1 MIDLKKICK
10 EYKSFGMSTQALNG
24 VSLTI
29 DEGEFI
35 SIMGASGSGKSTL
48 LNIIGAM
55 DKATSG
61 EYYFKNQRV
70 DLMKPSDLNRFRKN
84 NISFV
89 FQNFALMK
97 HYNVIENIELPL
109 MAKGVGK
116 KERRVKAHEVIELV
130 GLAGLE
136 KKLPMQLSGGQ
147 QQRVAIARAIINDF
161 AVLLADEPTGS
172 LDKSTGE
179 EIVGLLKKLNSMGRT
194 IILVTHDRTI
204 AEQGKRIIE
213 LSDGRVISDIRC

>member
-1 MIDLKKICK
+1 MIDLKNICK

-70 DLMKPSDLNRFRKN
+70 DLMKASDLNRFRKN

-213 LSDGRVISDIRC
+213 LSDGRVISDLRC

>member
-1 MIDLKKICK
+1 MIDLKNICK

-70 DLMKPSDLNRFRKN
+70 DLMKASDLNRFRKN